1 MRFSRRLPA
10 DRSLNPYAVLLHRR
24 LADGADLADLTETN
38 PTRVGLGGVDGFALA
53 ALADARAI
61 AYAPH
66 PLGLLLAREAVSAL
80 YGEWRLHVAPDRI
93 ALAAST
99 SEAYAHLFRLL
110 CDPGDRVLIPAP
122 SYPLFEPLAALEG
135 VGVVPYHLRADD
147 GWSLDVDEFA
157 HAAAQPGVRAAVVV
171 QPNNPTGSC
180 LDEPARVAVDRLCA
194 ARGLAVISDEVF
206 GEFARPGRTTP
217 LPTLY
222 GRTEALTFV
231 LGGVSKTCAAPQLK
245 LSWIVVC
252 GQDDACREAMD
263 GLAWIGDLF
272 LSVSTPVQVALPHLL
287 ATRAPVQAAILQRM
301 TANLRVLADAA
312 RRAPSLTVIAA
323 DGGWSAM
330 LRVPHL
336 RSDEEYALALLERD
350 TVVHPGHFYDTP
362 REGYLVVSLLPR
374 PETFERGVRAIEGI
388 L

>member
-1 MRFSRRLPA
+1 MHFSRRLPA
-10 DRSLNPYAVLLHRR
+10 DRSLNPYATLLHRR
-24 LADGADLADLTETN
+24 RADGADLADLTETN

-61 AYAPH
+61 PYAPH

-80 YGEWRLHVAPDRI
+80 YGEWRLHVTPDRI

-122 SYPLFEPLAALEG
+122 SYPLFEPLAALED
-135 VGVVPYHLRADD
+135 VGVVPYHLRGDD

-157 HAAAQPGVRAAVVV
+157 HAAAQPGVRAAVIV

-180 LDEPARVAVDRLCA
+180 LDEPARLAVDRVCA

-231 LGGVSKTCAAPQLK
+231 LACKTPLI
-245 LSWIVVC
+245 S
-252 GQDDACREAMD
+252 
-263 GLAWIGDLF
+263 
-272 LSVSTPVQVALPHLL
+272 
-287 ATRAPVQAAILQRM
+287 
-301 TANLRVLADAA
+301 
-312 RRAPSLTVIAA
+312 
-323 DGGWSAM
+323 
-330 LRVPHL
+330 
-336 RSDEEYALALLERD
+336 
-350 TVVHPGHFYDTP
+350 
-362 REGYLVVSLLPR
+362 
-374 PETFERGVRAIEGI
+374 
-388 L
+388 